1 MSNEAN
7 QEKRGHERIP
17 FREDILVD
25 GISACSSMDISEGG
39 LFISTIQTHEANS
52 VINVIIPF
60 NGEKLKFKAQVRYC
74 EPGIGM
80 GIMFIDLDE
89 GQRKI
94 IKKLLKKA

>member
-1 MSNEAN
+1 MNSEDK
-7 QEKRGHERIP
+7 QEKRGYERIP

-25 GISACSSMDISEGG
+25 GISACTSMDISEGG
-39 LFISTIQTHEANS
+39 LYISTIQTPEENS

-60 NGEKLKFKAQVRYC
+60 KGEKLKFKAQVRYC

-80 GIMFIDLDE
+80 GIMFIDLDD

-94 IKKLLKKA
+94 IRELLKSV